1 MEDLQKDKS
10 ELEKLLGQ
18 AERTY
23 VKKLLQNEIKKVDA
37 YIADQ
42 ATKDEEHK
50 KLQERK
56 GETEHEKLYSRID
69 KYGWGDEGKTVKIY
83 VTSLDG
89 IKDVPTDKITCDF
102 TKRSFDLKIHGYKG
116 RDVRLHITELNK
128 DIDPEKSKF
137 SIKSNSISITLRK
150 VKEDS
155 KWTGLKEGESSG
167 PGLGGGMPGMGMPGM
182 GGMGMPGMGGM
193 GMEGMEGMEGMPDMG
208 AMGGEEGGAPG
219 MGGGEQSANM
229 MEMMKK
235 MYEEGDENTKKMMTE
250 AMMKGGQDQQQ

>member
-18 AERTY
+18 AERAY

-42 ATKDEEHK
+42 ANKDEEHK
-50 KLQERK
+50 KLQELK
-56 GETEHEKLYSRID
+56 GDSEHEKLYSRID
-69 KYGWGDEGKTVKIY
+69 KYGWGDEGKNVKIY

-89 IKDVPTDKITCDF
+89 IKEVASDKITCDF

-128 DIDPEKSKF
+128 DIDPEKCKF

-150 VKEDS
+150 VKEDA
-155 KWTGLKEGESSG
+155 KWSGLKEGESSG

-182 GGMGMPGMGGM
+182 GMPGMGGM
-193 GMEGMEGMEGMPDMG
+193 GGMEGMAGMEGMEGMMGGDAPDMG
-208 AMGGEEGGAPG
+208 GAEGGA
-219 MGGGEQSANM
+219 EQNANM

-250 AMMKGGQDQQQ
+250 AMMKGAEDQK